1 MSSLFSKDT
10 LLSLKKPAYAKIHI
24 VKVLKSLRFKFPSP
38 PPIEEVIHRQ

>member
-24 VKVLKSLRFKFPSP
+24 VKVLKSLRFKFPP
-38 PPIEEVIHRQ
+38 LEEVIHRQ